1 MLPPEPVSA
10 AITTSGE
17 LRFGTCL
24 LEPPAGYV
32 LADLEQGKG
41 FVSDLLGGQI
51 ELSVDGIGPNLHAI
65 LGDLPTK
72 TNAWVL
78 LNNREGQAKAQ
89 AEAQNIPVVNPAA
102 EPAPAAE

>member
-1 MLPPEPVSA
+1 MNEQT
-10 AITTSGE
+10 IT
-17 LRFGTCL
+17 L
-24 LEPPAGYV
+24 
-32 LADLEQGKG
+32 K
-41 FVSDLLGGQI
+41 
-51 ELSVDGIGPNLHAI
+51 LSVSEFNFLHAI

-78 LNNREGQAKAQ
+78 LNNLESQAKAQ

>member
-1 MLPPEPVSA
+1 MTNQPMNEQTITLNLSVSA
-10 AITTSGE
+10 VN
-17 LRFGTCL
+17 F
-24 LEPPAGYV
+24 
-32 LADLEQGKG
+32 
-41 FVSDLLGGQI
+41 
-51 ELSVDGIGPNLHAI
+51 LHAI

-78 LNNREGQAKAQ
+78 LNNLESQAKAQ